1 MTTIGLL
8 WRRALARRALVSAV
22 ALVAALTVPFV
33 AVVLGL
39 VDDGASR
46 GAVEVLRAQPAQ
58 AASARVSAPL
68 ADDPAAAD
76 DAVRALVAE
85 RFPADSVDVLSRTR
99 SAPLTVAAGPA
110 GALGSPVVVGTEPA
124 LGDLAE
130 VVAGEALD
138 AEGASSSGVVP
149 AAVQADAAEA
159 LGLAVG
165 DRLTV
170 GTDDETLELEVTSTW
185 RAADPTATAWWGEP
199 AAAGGATTTS
209 DGLVVV
215 PEGSAGDVPGAAT
228 ASWVLAATPTGVRG
242 GTASDVAAALSTL
255 PDDLAD
261 ADLGG
266 SAVPDVDGALGR
278 TLDDL
283 VRARSSALALAAVAL
298 SLAGV
303 LAATAVLQVSTLLA
317 RSRRDQHDLLRARG
331 ATTGQFT
338 FLAVVETG
346 VVALVAGLVGG
357 AVGLGASGGVAGL
370 AATAAALLAVVVG
383 SVVVAGL
390 VGLVDARAQARGRAP
405 GRAGASPV
413 VPLVAA
419 GVVAL
424 LGAILTTARLLQRG
438 TPFRTDD
445 GTAAGTVVGVDPVA
459 ALGPVL
465 VLVAGVLVAGLLL
478 VPASAGVAR
487 VAARGPRLAPSLPAR
502 QVARRPWQAVA
513 VAAAVAAA
521 VATAGL
527 ASGFASTWRE
537 VDASAATVRVGAPL
551 TATVSD
557 ARSVES
563 GAVPLR
569 SAAITGSDDVT
580 ASAAVVVDTATV
592 GDDEVALVGLASDLW
607 AGLLDDPA
615 RASSLSDRLAPPSLA
630 GTPLPEGTRRV
641 TASLAVGEPTSSA
654 DGSPVVAG
662 GTVSTVLW
670 AADDD
675 GVVVE
680 VPLVG
685 TGAGGAAPD
694 TEAEAAAGTDAGTG
708 TGTDT
713 GTDPETDANAAS
725 ASPGSLRLGEGAE
738 VSAELPAA
746 RGSWRLLAAQSTMQ
760 LTFAPFAEF
769 PGDPEPAPVAVDVAI
784 GSLRVGTADGPDAA
798 APETAAEPVDLSAR
812 FLVVEEKAVERVPL
826 GPAAAETDPR
836 DAGPGGSGRG
846 DAALPDVP
854 VVLTSALAARTGAGV
869 GDSVDVLPGT
879 TGDPVPA
886 VVAGVVDALPGSGR
900 SRSAAVDLRALTD
913 HAVLAGDRVP
923 TPGSLW
929 VAPRDGRTAEAT
941 VDLVRAVDEEATVRS
956 AASTTVAPVVRP
968 AVTAAW
974 AAAAA
979 AGVLAVL
986 VAAAAAA
993 GQRRQRLEE
1002 VAVLRQLG
1010 VRPARQ
1016 AAQRAAESVAV
1027 LLAAVVAGVAVGAAV
1042 VGTAVAP
1049 FALAAVPGSSV
1060 IVRSTPGVDPVSWG
1074 LAVAALVAALAVVVV
1089 VDALVVARSA
1099 RTATLAEGDR

>member
-138 AEGASSSGVVP
+138 AGGASSSGVVP

-159 LGLAVG
+159 LGLAIG

-266 SAVPDVDGALGR
+266 STVPDVDGALGR

-424 LGAILTTARLLQRG
+424 LGAGLTTARLLQRG

-537 VDASAATVRVGAPL
+537 VDASAAAVRVGAPL

-569 SAAITGSDDVT
+569 SAALAGSDDVT

-592 GDDEVALVGLASDLW
+592 GDDEVALVGLASDRW

-654 DGSPVVAG
+654 DGSPVFAG

-694 TEAEAAAGTDAGTG
+694 TEAAAGTDAGTG
-708 TGTDT
+708 TDT
-713 GTDPETDANAAS
+713 ETGPETDANAAS
-725 ASPGSLRLGEGAE
+725 ASRGSLRLGEDAE

-784 GSLRVGTADGPDAA
+784 GSLRVGTADGTDAA
-798 APETAAEPVDLSAR
+798 APETATEPVDLSAR
-812 FLVVEEKAVERVPL
+812 FLVVEEQAVERVPL

-836 DAGPGGSGRG
+836 DVGPGGTGRG

-941 VDLVRAVDEEATVRS
+941 VDLVRAVDEEAVVRS

-986 VAAAAAA
+986 VAAAASA

-1049 FALAAVPGSSV
+1049 FALAAVPGSSA

>member
-110 GALGSPVVVGTEPA
+110 RALGSPVVVGTEPA
-124 LGDLAE
+124 LGELAE

-502 QVARRPWQAVA
+502 QVA
-513 VAAAVAAA
+513 
-521 VATAGL
+521 
-527 ASGFASTWRE
+527 
-537 VDASAATVRVGAPL
+537 
-551 TATVSD
+551 
-557 ARSVES
+557 
-563 GAVPLR
+563 
-569 SAAITGSDDVT
+569 
-580 ASAAVVVDTATV
+580 
-592 GDDEVALVGLASDLW
+592 
-607 AGLLDDPA
+607 
-615 RASSLSDRLAPPSLA
+615 
-630 GTPLPEGTRRV
+630 
-641 TASLAVGEPTSSA
+641 
-654 DGSPVVAG
+654 
-662 GTVSTVLW
+662 
-670 AADDD
+670 
-675 GVVVE
+675 
-680 VPLVG
+680 
-685 TGAGGAAPD
+685 
-694 TEAEAAAGTDAGTG
+694 
-708 TGTDT
+708 
-713 GTDPETDANAAS
+713 
-725 ASPGSLRLGEGAE
+725 
-738 VSAELPAA
+738 
-746 RGSWRLLAAQSTMQ
+746 
-760 LTFAPFAEF
+760 
-769 PGDPEPAPVAVDVAI
+769 
-784 GSLRVGTADGPDAA
+784 
-798 APETAAEPVDLSAR
+798 
-812 FLVVEEKAVERVPL
+812 
-826 GPAAAETDPR
+826 
-836 DAGPGGSGRG
+836 
-846 DAALPDVP
+846 
-854 VVLTSALAARTGAGV
+854 
-869 GDSVDVLPGT
+869 
-879 TGDPVPA
+879 
-886 VVAGVVDALPGSGR
+886 
-900 SRSAAVDLRALTD
+900 
-913 HAVLAGDRVP
+913 
-923 TPGSLW
+923 
-929 VAPRDGRTAEAT
+929 
-941 VDLVRAVDEEATVRS
+941 
-956 AASTTVAPVVRP
+956 
-968 AVTAAW
+968 
-974 AAAAA
+974 
-979 AGVLAVL
+979 
-986 VAAAAAA
+986 
-993 GQRRQRLEE
+993 
-1002 VAVLRQLG
+1002 
-1010 VRPARQ
+1010 
-1016 AAQRAAESVAV
+1016 
-1027 LLAAVVAGVAVGAAV
+1027 
-1042 VGTAVAP
+1042 
-1049 FALAAVPGSSV
+1049 
-1060 IVRSTPGVDPVSWG
+1060 
-1074 LAVAALVAALAVVVV
+1074 
-1089 VDALVVARSA
+1089 
-1099 RTATLAEGDR
+1099 

>member
-110 GALGSPVVVGTEPA
+110 RALGSPVVVGTEPA
-124 LGDLAE
+124 LGELAE

-424 LGAILTTARLLQRG
+424 LGAGLTTARLLQRG

-569 SAAITGSDDVT
+569 SAAIAGSDDVT

-592 GDDEVALVGLASDLW
+592 GDDEVALVGLASDRW

-694 TEAEAAAGTDAGTG
+694 TEAAAGTDAGTG
-708 TGTDT
+708 TDTDT
-713 GTDPETDANAAS
+713 GPEADADAAS

-784 GSLRVGTADGPDAA
+784 GSLRVGTADGTDAA
-798 APETAAEPVDLSAR
+798 APETATEPVDLSAR
-812 FLVVEEKAVERVPL
+812 FLVVEEQAVERVPL